1 MKQGLEREMKF
12 DVSEDFEMPPLEAI
26 VNEST
31 VRLLATYWDTPDFRL
46 LRWGHTLRYR
56 HEVDGSEDGWTLKL
70 SAPRQRPRRGST
82 DVLDRT
88 EISVDGLSA
97 IPPLEVRSLVSG
109 VIRRARLAPIAR
121 IETTRRS
128 LVIEGR
134 RDGADAV
141 QVSDDTT
148 LSTVEG
154 VPRPSFRQIEI
165 EALNRTSTSMLDGVA
180 RRLTD
185 AGAIPTDSTKLQSAL
200 DITSK
205 PEVRVSKLRRNATV
219 PKLVRFAIASGTMRL
234 IQHDPQVRRGSDPEA
249 VHQARVATRRLRS
262 DLKTLEPFLVP
273 AAVSRL
279 REDLAWLGGLLGAV
293 RDLDVLAQRIEEHAQ
308 LVPRAEVEARDALIS
323 VCRDDR
329 RVRWLELVEAM
340 GSPRYINLLEALVAA
355 SHEPP
360 VTKGSSRR
368 RARPK
373 FRKLIRKS
381 WRRTARAV
389 SELDRQPSDPSLHEV
404 RKRAKRAR
412 YAAELGRGLFGK
424 RARRLAKRLETVQD
438 ALGELQDAVVAE
450 EYLWSLT
457 ARGLSAPAAFVAGA
471 IASEERGARASVRSR
486 WRADWRS
493 ANEKHLRRWLK

>member
-1 MKQGLEREMKF
+1 M
-12 DVSEDFEMPPLEAI
+12 
-26 VNEST
+26 
-31 VRLLATYWDTPDFRL
+31 
-46 LRWGHTLRYR
+46 
-56 HEVDGSEDGWTLKL
+56 
-70 SAPRQRPRRGST
+70 
-82 DVLDRT
+82 
-88 EISVDGLSA
+88 
-97 IPPLEVRSLVSG
+97 SG

-141 QVSDDTT
+141 EVSDDTT
-148 LSTVEG
+148 FSTVEG

-165 EALNRTSTSMLDGVA
+165 ESLSRSSTSILDGVA
-180 RRLTD
+180 GRLID

-200 DITSK
+200 GITSE

-219 PKLVRFAIASGTMRL
+219 AKLVRFAIASGTMRL

-279 REDLAWLGGLLGAV
+279 REDLAWLGELLGAV
-293 RDLDVLAQRIEEHAQ
+293 RDLDVLTHRIEDHAQR
-308 LVPRAEVEARDALIS
+308 VPRAEVEARDALIS
-323 VCRDDR
+323 MCRDDR

-355 SHEPP
+355 SHEPS
-360 VTKGSSRR
+360 VAKGSRR

-373 FRKLIRKS
+373 FRKLVRKT

-389 SELDRQPSDPSLHEV
+389 SELDREPSDASLHEV

-412 YAAELGRGLFGK
+412 YAAELGRGVFGK
-424 RARRLAKRLETVQD
+424 PARRLAKRLETVQD

-457 ARGLSAPAAFVAGA
+457 TRGLSAPAAFVAGA
-471 IASEERGARASVRSR
+471 IACEERGARGAARNR

-493 ANEKHLRRWLK
+493 VNKRQLRRWLK